1 MMIIAPIAARLIQMA
16 ISRSREYLA
25 DREGAKIHGN
35 PLHLVRALKKLQRI
49 VGKGPLEASPSTAHM
64 FIVNPLR
71 GGRVMKLFSTHP
83 PVAER
88 IRRLEQMEV

>member
-1 MMIIAPIAARLIQMA
+1 MA

-35 PLHLVRALKKLQRI
+35 PRNLARALKKLQRG
-49 VGKGPLEASPSTAHM
+49 VGKAPLEASPSTAHM
-64 FIVNPLR
+64 FIVGPLR
-71 GGRVMKLFSTHP
+71 GGGVMKLFSTHP